1 MKQKAF
7 RQNKTG
13 VAPPLKSLSPATG
26 TGGHEY
32 ELYHVNYL
40 HIAFTFARWVYD
52 LPGEICCFLRP
63 ASTAN
68 NSLKII
74 SKRRR
79 LAGSERAS
87 CRHFGGKGENH
98 RNPPQKGGEKM
109 ETIPRNDFSRQ
120 HRFDAFCKAVLR
132 NEAKDYLREL
142 GRQRDR
148 EKSLEALTQ
157 QELNK
162 LSTVDQYPSDSYIFS
177 SHGYDLLINNELV
190 AEAFASL
197 PEQEQSILILHC
209 VLGMADGEIGSLM
222 GMSRSAVQRHRT
234 STLKQLRVKLM
245 ALMPGGR

>member
-1 MKQKAF
+1 M
-7 RQNKTG
+7 
-13 VAPPLKSLSPATG
+13 
-26 TGGHEY
+26 
-32 ELYHVNYL
+32 
-40 HIAFTFARWVYD
+40 D
-52 LPGEICCFLRP
+52 
-63 ASTAN
+63 
-68 NSLKII
+68 
-74 SKRRR
+74 
-79 LAGSERAS
+79 
-87 CRHFGGKGENH
+87 
-98 RNPPQKGGEKM
+98 
-109 ETIPRNDFSRQ
+109 TIPRNDFSRQ

-209 VLGMADGEIGSLM
+209 VLEMADGEIGSLM

-234 STLKQLRVKLM
+234 STLKQLRVKLPLSVM
-245 ALMPGGR
+245 EAAHAGDAIAMEQVLRYYECYINKLCTRTLYDSNGIPYVCVDEYMKRRLEIKLIHSIVKQEI

>member
-1 MKQKAF
+1 MKPKAF

-13 VAPPLKSLSPATG
+13 VAPPLKSLSPAAG
-26 TGGHEY
+26 TSGHEY

-40 HIAFTFARWVYD
+40 YIAFTFARWVYD

-63 ASTAN
+63 VSAAN
-68 NSLKII
+68 NSLKKI

-197 PEQEQSILILHC
+197 PE
-209 VLGMADGEIGSLM
+209 
-222 GMSRSAVQRHRT
+222 
-234 STLKQLRVKLM
+234 
-245 ALMPGGR
+245 

>member
-1 MKQKAF
+1 
-7 RQNKTG
+7 
-13 VAPPLKSLSPATG
+13 
-26 TGGHEY
+26 
-32 ELYHVNYL
+32 
-40 HIAFTFARWVYD
+40 
-52 LPGEICCFLRP
+52 
-63 ASTAN
+63 
-68 NSLKII
+68 
-74 SKRRR
+74 
-79 LAGSERAS
+79 
-87 CRHFGGKGENH
+87 
-98 RNPPQKGGEKM
+98 M

-177 SHGYDLLINNELV
+177 SHGYDLLI
-190 AEAFASL
+190 
-197 PEQEQSILILHC
+197 LILHC
-209 VLGMADGEIGSLM
+209 VLEMADGEIGSLM

>member
-13 VAPPLKSLSPATG
+13 VAPPLKSLSPAAG
-26 TGGHEY
+26 ISSHEY

-63 ASTAN
+63 DIRPGN
-68 NSLKII
+68 FFNFFG
-74 SKRRR
+74 KRRH

-98 RNPPQKGGEKM
+98 LNPPQKGGEKM

-132 NEAKDYLREL
+132 NEAK
-142 GRQRDR
+142 RQPLFQISDRDI
-148 EKSLEALTQ
+148 A
-157 QELNK
+157 
-162 LSTVDQYPSDSYIFS
+162 
-177 SHGYDLLINNELV
+177 
-190 AEAFASL
+190 
-197 PEQEQSILILHC
+197 
-209 VLGMADGEIGSLM
+209 
-222 GMSRSAVQRHRT
+222 
-234 STLKQLRVKLM
+234 
-245 ALMPGGR
+245 